1 MSGAQ
6 IFRIGLWAMVAL
18 VCGATLAVYLSRNET
33 APTSAEAVYGTP
45 FRLVDQNGAE
55 ITESALRGKPSA
67 VFFGFTHCPDVCP
80 TTLAELSAAK
90 AALKAKDKDL
100 NVVFVTV
107 DPERDTPAVLKDYV
121 GAVSPEITAITGE
134 PAKVSEMLKGWGVHA
149 QKVGEGA
156 DYTMDHT
163 ASTFLLDSAGR
174 FAGTIA
180 WGENPKTATE
190 KLERLANL

>member
-6 IFRIGLWAMVAL
+6 IFRIGLWAIVAL
-18 VCGATLAVYLSRNET
+18 VCGATLAVYLSQSTT
-33 APTSAEAVYGTP
+33 APTSAEAAYGSP

-55 ITESALRGKPSA
+55 ITEAALRGKPSA

-80 TTLAELSAAK
+80 TTLAELSAEK
-90 AALKAKDKDL
+90 AALKAKGKDL

-121 GAVSPEITAITGE
+121 GAVSPEIVAITGE
-134 PAKVSEMLKGWGVHA
+134 PAKIAEMLKGWGVHA
-149 QKVGEGA
+149 EKVGEGA

-180 WGENPKTATE
+180 WGENPKTTTE